1 MELIDTSL
9 GYYWIT
15 LPKIQQKQLKTIQIV
30 NRLLS
35 REAPVFWVLEKTADF
50 SPGDF
55 IVPANAVN
63 NLEEEVEKYGVQVK
77 LCKENH
83 SIRVRR
89 LIRPKIAIYHTGGY
103 RWSLFHSYTLE
114 KFGFTLRLCSAKDI
128 EKGVLEH
135 FNVLIIPG
143 GNSFS
148 KLEPLTPMGRE
159 KLLNF
164 IFEGGGCF
172 ATCGGAAIFMEGG
185 LNIVKARRDRL
196 IHGLHGPVLIRIVR
210 PEHPI
215 WFGYEKNVIMPVF
228 HGFSFKVLDSNNVL
242 VLGVY
247 DGFTSKSYV
256 WDLRVLDVPPR
267 KWVESEEEYGFTLDP
282 YKMLG
287 TPAILEANYGKGKI
301 ILSYPHPEAIDWELS
316 HKFVANAIY
325 YLASKKLPSLELR
338 TKKSNKKGSME
349 RAVLRLEGKI
359 SRLKSVLGWMDG
371 LCSNVAYSWVMKYDM
386 VNPRRETFWSRLTD
400 LIALTDECSR
410 HIEDLKNML
419 KDLGKDEQ
427 KHFASVLDK
436 LVKPLDEA
444 LEKLDKNLKPN
455 ILRLINLKKRIKQF
469 EKNASEERL
478 KELQKELQKLAKK
491 TFGVRGPRGKLAL
504 SYGFILRRLDIA
516 FYYLTNIKLH
526 ILDLLTNAD

>member
-1 MELIDTSL
+1 
-9 GYYWIT
+9 
-15 LPKIQQKQLKTIQIV
+15 
-30 NRLLS
+30 
-35 REAPVFWVLEKTADF
+35 
-50 SPGDF
+50 
-55 IVPANAVN
+55 
-63 NLEEEVEKYGVQVK
+63 
-77 LCKENH
+77 
-83 SIRVRR
+83 
-89 LIRPKIAIYHTGGY
+89 
-103 RWSLFHSYTLE
+103 
-114 KFGFTLRLCSAKDI
+114 
-128 EKGVLEH
+128 
-135 FNVLIIPG
+135 
-143 GNSFS
+143 
-148 KLEPLTPMGRE
+148 
-159 KLLNF
+159 
-164 IFEGGGCF
+164 
-172 ATCGGAAIFMEGG
+172 
-185 LNIVKARRDRL
+185 
-196 IHGLHGPVLIRIVR
+196 
-210 PEHPI
+210 
-215 WFGYEKNVIMPVF
+215 
-228 HGFSFKVLDSNNVL
+228 
-242 VLGVY
+242 
-247 DGFTSKSYV
+247 
-256 WDLRVLDVPPR
+256 
-267 KWVESEEEYGFTLDP
+267 
-282 YKMLG
+282 MLG
-287 TPAILEANYGKGKI
+287 TPPILEANYGKGKI

-338 TKKSNKKGSME
+338 TKKSNKKGSVE